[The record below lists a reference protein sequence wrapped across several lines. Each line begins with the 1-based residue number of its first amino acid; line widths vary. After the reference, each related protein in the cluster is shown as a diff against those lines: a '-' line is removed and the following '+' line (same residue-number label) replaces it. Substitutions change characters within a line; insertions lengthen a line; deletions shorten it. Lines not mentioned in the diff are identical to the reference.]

1 MKMEM
6 TLVARE
12 NLRFEKNKSVCNDA
26 MVYRITV
33 DDKEIEIYV
42 YDKDKV
48 DRYEQY

>member
-1 MKMEM
+1 MEL
-6 TLVARE
+6 TLVAKESLTLKKTRSK
-12 NLRFEKNKSVCNDA
+12 LKDA

-33 DDKEIEIYV
+33 DDKEIEIYL

>member
-1 MKMEM
+1 M

-12 NLRFEKNKSVCNDA
+12 SLRFEKKKSIVNDA